1 MKFCLSLTAA
11 FLSTTAVYAHNTTPA
26 VEQHAPA
33 NKPEAATN
41 AHISINRFILAT
53 GIEHREPHN
62 AKENFT
68 TADGK
73 VFAFADLS
81 SKGNDHVVFQW
92 KHEGKEHA
100 KVQVKV
106 SDSARWR
113 TFSHVSALPG
123 NWSVAIV
130 DKSGAVLKEMNFN
143 VSGTAVHVAAP
154 KEAPVHQEKPKAEE
168 PKKVAPAPQ
177 EKPKAEE
184 PKKANPAPQEKPKVE
199 EPKKTDP
206 APQEKLK
213 TEEPKKTDPAVTP
226 AKPAAH

>member
-11 FLSTTAVYAHNTTPA
+11 FLSTTAVYANNTAPA

-53 GIEHREPHN
+53 GIEQREPRN

-73 VFAFADLS
+73 VFAFSDLC
-81 SKGNDHVVFQW
+81 SKGNDHDFFQW

-143 VSGTAVHVAAP
+143 VGGTAGHVSAP
-154 KEAPVHQEKPKAEE
+154 KETSAPQVKPKAEE
-168 PKKVAPAPQ
+168 PKKVAPVPQ
-177 EKPKAEE
+177 EKPKAEGS
-184 PKKANPAPQEKPKVE
+184 KKVAPAPQEKPKVE
-199 EPKKTDP
+199 EPKKVDS
-206 APQEKLK
+206 A
-213 TEEPKKTDPAVTP
+213 ATP